1 MRLLVAQR
9 DEECENHAQ
18 MGKSS
23 VLRAAWLVGVSA
35 AAVTLC
41 APANAT
47 SEREAEREAP
57 ATAGSTVAQSLF
69 DDGVRLM
76 GEGRYADACPKL
88 AESHRLDPASGTIY
102 NLAICHEKEGKL
114 ASAYVAYDEALAAS
128 ARDGHG
134 DREVI
139 ARGRLDAL
147 RPRLARV
154 VLRVDASVAG
164 LEVRLDGTPV
174 HREAIGLPIPADRG
188 SHLVEASAPGYVA
201 SSRAF
206 VVVAD
211 GKVVE
216 VRVPSLLRAS
226 TPSAATSSTSGPT
239 SDGSGLKAVG
249 FVLGGVAIA
258 ALAAGTLC
266 AVLAIDRHAESDQE
280 CPGGRCSEVGAQ
292 AESAANR
299 FAWGANIGIGTG
311 LVAGAVGGYL
321 LFKSGPAAPRT
332 QVTLSPQAAG
342 ATGAF
347 LVGRFE

>member
-23 VLRAAWLVGVSA
+23 VLSAAWLVGVSA

-47 SEREAEREAP
+47 SEREPERDAP

-88 AESHRLDPASGTIY
+88 AESHRLDFRRT
-102 NLAICHEKEGKL
+102 
-114 ASAYVAYDEALAAS
+114 
-128 ARDGHG
+128 
-134 DREVI
+134 
-139 ARGRLDAL
+139 
-147 RPRLARV
+147 
-154 VLRVDASVAG
+154 SV
-164 LEVRLDGTPV
+164 T
-174 HREAIGLPIPADRG
+174 
-188 SHLVEASAPGYVA
+188 
-201 SSRAF
+201 
-206 VVVAD
+206 
-211 GKVVE
+211 
-216 VRVPSLLRAS
+216 
-226 TPSAATSSTSGPT
+226 
-239 SDGSGLKAVG
+239 
-249 FVLGGVAIA
+249 
-258 ALAAGTLC
+258 
-266 AVLAIDRHAESDQE
+266 
-280 CPGGRCSEVGAQ
+280 SEVGAQ
-292 AESAANR
+292 AESGANR

-321 LFKSGPAAPRT
+321 LFKSGPAAPTT